1 MAAHSLESVGMAT
14 EPPKG
19 KIGWA
24 LIHSWSIAAPRLV
37 IAGQPQFH
45 FCVSMRFDDKPDLH
59 VEVQG
64 DYVIITLPGTKYRVT
79 YYKLDDRPELRAKS
93 DWTDDP
99 NAPVT
104 LGAFRARAWIAA
116 NDKARELGWIV

>member
-1 MAAHSLESVGMAT
+1 MAVHSLESVGMAT
-14 EPPKG
+14 EPLKG
-19 KIGWA
+19 KRFCHTW
-24 LIHSWSIAAPRLV
+24 IHSGSAASYRV
-37 IAGQPQFH
+37 EQPPFR
-45 FCVSMRFDDKPDLH
+45 FCVSIHQMTDKPDLH

-64 DYVIITLPGTKYRVT
+64 DYIIITLPGTKFRVT
-79 YYKLDDRPELRAKS
+79 YYKLNDPPELRAKS

-99 NAPVT
+99 DAPVT

>member
-1 MAAHSLESVGMAT
+1 MT
-14 EPPKG
+14 
-19 KIGWA
+19 
-24 LIHSWSIAAPRLV
+24 
-37 IAGQPQFH
+37 
-45 FCVSMRFDDKPDLH
+45 DKPDLH

-64 DYVIITLPGTKYRVT
+64 DYIIITLPGTKFRVT
-79 YYKLDDRPELRAKS
+79 YYKLNDPRELRAKS

-99 NAPVT
+99 DAPVT

>member
-1 MAAHSLESVGMAT
+1 MT
-14 EPPKG
+14 NKN
-19 KIGWA
+19 
-24 LIHSWSIAAPRLV
+24 
-37 IAGQPQFH
+37 
-45 FCVSMRFDDKPDLH
+45 DLR

-64 DYVIITLPGTKYRVT
+64 DYITITLPGTKFMVT
-79 YYKLDDRPELRAKS
+79 YYKVNDPPQLMPKS

-99 NAPVT
+99 DAPVT

>member
-14 EPPKG
+14 EPLKG
-19 KIGWA
+19 KGFCHTWIRSG
-24 LIHSWSIAAPRLV
+24 SAASYRV
-37 IAGQPQFH
+37 EQPPFR
-45 FCVSMRFDDKPDLH
+45 FCVSIHQMTDKPDLH

-64 DYVIITLPGTKYRVT
+64 DYIIITLPGTKFRVT
-79 YYKLDDRPELRAKS
+79 YYKLNDPPELRAKS

-99 NAPVT
+99 DAPVT